1 VSRVKCASSGK
12 HTSEE
17 WNEALRMCA
26 EILKESHQLSNQQMR
41 TELMAAYNTDAA
53 DARGK
58 ILPAD
63 GEGEE
68 ISRPMVLT
76 MMELQ
81 MFWKSVGLT
90 EFQAEKLSK
99 ELVRTASPYSDIG
112 LLEAKMERLRRTLPD
127 VDVPQMVRNGPD
139 ILEADIQQLVMRV
152 MELYATME
160 DAAETNIPAMVQ
172 FCPKVLIVPDLM
184 ARFDHTVRSIQFL
197 FPRLP
202 LPWIKAAIADEPELL
217 FEMPKY
223 EVIAVGGMDIAELPV
238 TVQNMLSW
246 AARQKWTS

>member
-1 VSRVKCASSGK
+1 
-12 HTSEE
+12 
-17 WNEALRMCA
+17 MCA